1 MSIHYLA
8 RRIQVSVYLPL
19 TIIQVPLSRR
29 TPSLGRTCWPLII
42 HSPQENK
49 YQKIPYSTDRV
60 LMFQDY
66 YYDLSSALLP
76 LYLSSNRENSEPVP
90 DGALINGAYM

>member
-1 MSIHYLA
+1 LYRYHSHEGLQA
-8 RRIQVSVYLPL
+8 SDGLV
-19 TIIQVPLSRR
+19 
-29 TPSLGRTCWPLII
+29 GPLII
-42 HSPQENK
+42 HSPQEKK